1 MRVLG
6 AVAALLWGDSVPSE
20 APQRLT
26 VFREELVREGA
37 LRDLEVDGFRYAVAD
52 LGEGPPLVLLHG
64 VGGSIYDWR
73 HLIRPL
79 SDGHRVVAID
89 LLGAGESDKP
99 AGGDYSVAA
108 QARRVRGL
116 LDTLG
121 IRKVALVGNS
131 YGGGVALRFAQ
142 DWPERTER
150 LILVNS
156 ICYADMIPWYAAL
169 CRIPGA
175 EVAAGL
181 LPLGRMAR
189 WVLRGCSDTV
199 GRIEEAE
206 IETYV
211 AELRSPGRRAAVV
224 RTMRAILQED
234 AEEFRAR
241 IGSIQAPALLLWGA
255 EDRTV
260 PVELGRRLA
269 GDLPRARLV
278 ELAAGHIPNQECPEE
293 VLKEIRGF
301 LR

>member
-6 AVAALLWGDSVPSE
+6 AVAALLLGDPVPSE
-20 APQRLT
+20 APRRLT
-26 VFREELVREGA
+26 DYREELAREGA
-37 LRDLEVDGFRYAVAD
+37 LRDVEVDGFRYAVAD
-52 LGEGPPLVLLHG
+52 LGEGPPMVLLHG

-73 HLIRPL
+73 HLLRPL

-116 LDTLG
+116 LDALG
-121 IRKVALVGNS
+121 IRNATLVGNS

-142 DWPERTER
+142 DWPERTDR
-150 LILVNS
+150 LVLINS
-156 ICYADMIPWYAAL
+156 ICYADMIPWYATL

-175 EVAAGL
+175 EVAAKL

-199 GRIEEAE
+199 GRLEEAE

-211 AELRSPGRRAAVV
+211 AEIRSPGRRAAVV
-224 RTMRAILQED
+224 RTMRAILRED

-241 IGSIQAPALLLWGA
+241 IGSVQAPALLLWGA
-255 EDRTV
+255 EDGTV

-269 GDLPRARLV
+269 EDLPRARLV

-293 VLKEIRGF
+293 VLKEIREF